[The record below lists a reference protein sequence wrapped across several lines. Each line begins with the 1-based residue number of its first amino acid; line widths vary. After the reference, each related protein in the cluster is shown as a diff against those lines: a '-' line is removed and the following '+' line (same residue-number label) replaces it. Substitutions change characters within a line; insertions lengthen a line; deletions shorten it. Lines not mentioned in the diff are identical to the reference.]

1 MMAPAASDADVR
13 DLASGIHSESIL
25 SLRQC
30 AGMAFA
36 RRVRVSVHP
45 RASQRRL
52 EDIDGVL
59 HVWLTSAPVEGMAN
73 RELIALLADRYG
85 VARSRVRI
93 VSGRAS
99 RRKLLEILG

>member
-1 MMAPAASDADVR
+1 
-13 DLASGIHSESIL
+13 
-25 SLRQC
+25 
-30 AGMAFA
+30 MAFA

-45 RASQRRL
+45 RASQRRI

-59 HVWLTSAPVEGMAN
+59 HVWLTSAPVDGIAN

-85 VARSRVRI
+85 VAKSGVRI